1 MINYNC
7 PDFYNAYKIYSYL
20 AELKILHP
28 YVFYD
33 DVQISSIFGCFP
45 SAIWNGGSYLLDGSI
60 TQNIMRDMVKLYNE
74 AMNMPI
80 RFTFTNPLI
89 NEKQCY
95 DTYCNLIVENAHNG
109 NNEILVVSPVL
120 EEYLRKNYPNY
131 KYIRSIIADNNEQFF
146 DSEKYHMIVMPRAY
160 NNNWEYL
167 DTIPNNVRTKVE
179 FLCNDPCPDNC
190 PRLKSHYLDF
200 AKTQLNYE
208 YYDECRCSMTEVKGA
223 FPYAFAKQ
231 QKAYISRDMILNNY
245 LPKGFNQFKLSGR
258 GDNGV
263 IINFVVEHLIK
274 PEYQLDIRIDLINLF
289 L

>member
-7 PDFYNAYKIYSYL
+7 PDFYNAYQIYSYL
-20 AELKILHP
+20 VELKLLHP
-28 YVFYD
+28 YAFYD
-33 DVQISSIFGCFP
+33 DVQINSIFGCFP
-45 SAIWNGGSYLLDGSI
+45 SAIWNGGSYLLSGSI
-60 TQNIMRDMVKLYNE
+60 TQDIMKNMIKLYNE
-74 AMNMPI
+74 AMELPI

-89 NEKQCY
+89 DEKQCY

-109 NNEILVVSPVL
+109 KNEILVVSPIL

-131 KYIRSIIADNNEQFF
+131 KYIRSIIANNNENFF
-146 DSEKYHMIVMPRAY
+146 NSEKYHMIVMPRNH
-160 NNNWEYL
+160 NNDWNYL
-167 DTIPNNVRTKVE
+167 DTIPNDIRNKVE

-200 AKTQLNYE
+200 AHAQLNYE
-208 YYDECRCSMTEVKGA
+208 YHEACRCSMTKEKGA
-223 FPYAFAKQ
+223 FPYNFAKQ
-231 QKAYISRDMILNNY
+231 QKSYISRDIILNNY

-274 PEYQLDIRIDLINLF
+274 PEYQLDVRIDLINLF